1 VSDKIAFQDI
11 KTNSGYP
18 IYITIKLQG
27 QTKLVE
33 ITEKPQT
40 INLDSTWDFIGDEEH
55 KDN

>member
-33 ITEKPQT
+33 ITDKPQT